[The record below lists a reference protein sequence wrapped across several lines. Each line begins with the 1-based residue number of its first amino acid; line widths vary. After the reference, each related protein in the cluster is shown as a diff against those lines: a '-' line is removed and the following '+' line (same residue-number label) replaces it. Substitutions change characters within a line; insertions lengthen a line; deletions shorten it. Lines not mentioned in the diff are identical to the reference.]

1 MEENKTLIA
10 SAAAVLVLSAL
21 IFKVSK
27 QSDDIAQLKFELC

>member
-1 MEENKTLIA
+1 MEQNKTLIA

-27 QSDDIAQLKFELC
+27 QSNDIDQLKFQLC